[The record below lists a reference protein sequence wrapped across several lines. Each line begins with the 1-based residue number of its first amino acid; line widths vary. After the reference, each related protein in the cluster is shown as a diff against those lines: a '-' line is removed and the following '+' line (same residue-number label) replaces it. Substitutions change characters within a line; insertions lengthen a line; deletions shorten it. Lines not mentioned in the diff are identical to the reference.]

1 MYSSTEKA
9 ENSYLAGPST
19 RGADA
24 AVDQM
29 GLVSPAAKTAARK
42 RTSSNGMLVT
52 LRTRHVHRYLWAC
65 CVRHHAASA
74 GTSASERDP
83 ACTAVRT
90 VRCTRRAAA
99 RAVAS
104 RLSEAPVATSP
115 LQRLY

>member
-99 RAVAS
+99 ARAVAS
-104 RLSEAPVATSP
+104 RLQLSEAPVATSP
-115 LQRLY
+115 L